1 MTEPSMQLWTDDS
14 SNEFAI
20 FLNSKYV
27 IRTNQSANY
36 TKVIDE
42 SPCMQGYTYDWKHTL
57 SHWVNYHFG
66 NQVTVKIANASTV
79 DNSKTEFLYVQTL
92 KGPDSKLK
100 TEAKV
105 RRLHLTYFDH
115 PKNKSESKAKI
126 KPKTEALK
134 CHYCNLK
141 YFLDEERKEHEKL
154 RHSTTT

>member
-1 MTEPSMQLWTDDS
+1 MTEPSMQLWTDDT

-66 NQVTVKIANASTV
+66 NQVTVNIANACTV
-79 DNSKTEFLYVQTL
+79 DNSKTEFLDVQTL
-92 KGPDSKLK
+92 KGPDTKLK
-100 TEAKV
+100 AEAKV

-126 KPKTEALK
+126 KPKTETLK
-134 CHYCNLK
+134 CHYCNSK
-141 YFLDEERKEHEKL
+141 YFLDEERKEHEKFW
-154 RHSTTT
+154 HSSTT

>member
-1 MTEPSMQLWTDDS
+1 MTEPSMQLWTDDT

-66 NQVTVKIANASTV
+66 NQVTVNIANASTV
-79 DNSKTEFLYVQTL
+79 DNSKTEFLDVQTL

-100 TEAKV
+100 AEAKV

-126 KPKTEALK
+126 KPKTETLK

-141 YFLDEERKEHEKL
+141 YFLDEERKEHEKFW
-154 RHSTTT
+154 HSSTT

>member
-1 MTEPSMQLWTDDS
+1 MQLWTDDT

-57 SHWVNYHFG
+57 SHWVNYYFG
-66 NQVTVKIANASTV
+66 NQVTVNIANASTV
-79 DNSKTEFLYVQTL
+79 DNSKTEFLDVQTL

-100 TEAKV
+100 AEAKV

-126 KPKTEALK
+126 KPKTETLK
-134 CHYCNLK
+134 CHYCNLN
-141 YFLDEERKEHEKL
+141 YFLDEERKEHEKFW
-154 RHSTTT
+154 HSSTT

>member
-1 MTEPSMQLWTDDS
+1 MTEPSMQLWTDDT

-42 SPCMQGYTYDWKHTL
+42 SPCIQGYTYDWKHTL

-66 NQVTVKIANASTV
+66 NQVTVNIANACTV
-79 DNSKTEFLYVQTL
+79 DNSKTEFLDVQTL

-100 TEAKV
+100 AEAKV

-126 KPKTEALK
+126 KPKTDTKVSLLQFKVFFRRRTKRA
-134 CHYCNLK
+134 
-141 YFLDEERKEHEKL
+141 
-154 RHSTTT
+154 